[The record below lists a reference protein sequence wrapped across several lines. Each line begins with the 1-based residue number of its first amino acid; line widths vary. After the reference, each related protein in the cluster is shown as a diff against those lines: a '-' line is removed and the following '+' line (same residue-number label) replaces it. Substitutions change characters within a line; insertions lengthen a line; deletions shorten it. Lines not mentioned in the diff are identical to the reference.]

1 MNTNIQANMNTY
13 LIKHNI
19 LTDYMQYKA
28 YGEEN
33 HIKHASHIKK
43 IQNKKVKSSKTLS
56 ER

>member
-1 MNTNIQANMNTY
+1 MNTNIQTNINTY
-13 LIKHNI
+13 LIKHNM